1 MIENTGL
8 ETLTHAC
15 STAQEMIE
23 QIQDLWSQEF
33 TEALIENRAAVL
45 QMNFDNSKNA
55 RMLTEVLNSL

>member
-1 MIENTGL
+1 
-8 ETLTHAC
+8 
-15 STAQEMIE
+15 MIE

-55 RMLTEVLNSL
+55 RMLTELLNSL